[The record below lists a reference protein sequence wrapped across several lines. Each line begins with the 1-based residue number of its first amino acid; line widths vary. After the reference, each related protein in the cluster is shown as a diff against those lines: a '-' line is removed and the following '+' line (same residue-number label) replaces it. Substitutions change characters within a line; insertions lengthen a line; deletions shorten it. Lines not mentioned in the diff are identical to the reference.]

1 MNQDESWV
9 AEQARLLTLEDGFGP
24 VYCGVREAHTPSRRG
39 QRRLPDYIPESGG
52 SSNSSSQ
59 PSGDSSSS
67 A

>member
-1 MNQDESWV
+1 MNQNESWV
-9 AEQARLLTLEDGFGP
+9 AEQVRLLTLEDGFGP
-24 VYCGVREAHTPSRRG
+24 TH
-39 QRRLPDYIPESGG
+39 IPESGG